1 MSSANVANNPKTQQ
15 AATPPVA
22 SGAASGPGGIK
33 IKGFPQV
40 LYTRVFGPPDM
51 LFIPLL
57 DAARDAYKSVERLAG
72 QGQDRANSVMMGS
85 AQLASV
91 LLRDVSFTLVA
102 TLQTVESLYTVD
114 LDAGTILV
122 QTQLFAVV
130 SRRTSLFHVEIVGKI
145 SEGPY
150 TVRNPASGTVIMVVE
165 ESRLRQPN
173 SFSTWLS
180 TECLRS
186 QIDQERL
193 GTINKTQE
201 PPTFGEVKLVVAAA
215 GDHIPVTLQQKKE
228 GGGWDIIDG
237 RKKEWVGRLA
247 PDIEGHLN
255 SVISVLQGL
264 FAGKKAA
271 D

>member
-1 MSSANVANNPKTQQ
+1 MSSVNIANDPKRPPET
-15 AATPPVA
+15 ASPVA
-22 SGAASGPGGIK
+22 SGTASGPGGIK

-51 LFIPLL
+51 LFVPLL
-57 DAARDAYKSVERLAG
+57 DAARDAYKSVERLTA

-102 TLQTVESLYTVD
+102 TLQSVESLYTLD
-114 LDAGTILV
+114 LDAGTLHV

-150 TVRNPASGTVIMVVE
+150 TVLNPASGTVIMVAE

-193 GTINKTQE
+193 GTLNKTQE
-201 PPTFGEVKLVVAAA
+201 APTFGEVKLVVAAA

-228 GGGWDIIDG
+228 GSGWDIIDG
-237 RKKEWVGRLA
+237 RRKEGVGTLS
-247 PDIEGHLN
+247 PEVEGHLN
-255 SVISVLQGL
+255 AVISVLQGL